1 MKPLCILYL
10 PVCGCVPSPLQHSYQ
25 IPKLPKLRS
34 LCFWL
39 SRVLELLIIS
49 QPQQMAECGHDK
61 PTLQQAAIHQRS
73 CFVALTF
80 PVCGGTSSAAPSAPS
95 PLLLPKRGPQAQSW
109 GWGLNVFPFISSSVS
124 REPSECLQPAH
135 SPIHSAQSLPR
146 APQKIMGL

>member
-1 MKPLCILYL
+1 MP
-10 PVCGCVPSPLQHSYQ
+10 PSLQHSYQ
-25 IPKLPKLRS
+25 IPKLPKPHS

-49 QPQQMAECGHDK
+49 QPQQTAECGHDK

-80 PVCGGTSSAAPSAPS
+80 PVCGTPAVSLGRALLCCSFCPQPFAAAQ
-95 PLLLPKRGPQAQSW
+95 RGPQAQSW
-109 GWGLNVFPFISSSVS
+109 GWGLNVFPFISSRVS
-124 REPSECLQPAH
+124 REPCECLQPAH
-135 SPIHSAQSLPR
+135 SPIHGVQSLPR